1 MPQVMPQIGE
11 HPTAVERDF
20 LPLNG
25 TDYVEFYVGNARQA
39 AYYYRSAFG
48 FSLAA
53 YRGPETGTRD
63 RASYVVTQNK
73 IRFVLTTP
81 LEPEHPIADHI
92 RLHGDGVRDIA
103 LRVDDAETAWRET
116 TQRGARSVR
125 EPETLRDEQGEA
137 RIASIAA
144 YGDTIH
150 SFVERRNYGGPFL
163 PGFAAVGGPDA
174 GSGSGGGAGGGS
186 GPGGGSSSGARGGPG
201 SGADGGSGSGP
212 DTVARP
218 VGLKHVDHIV
228 GNVGWGQMDR
238 WVEFYRDVM
247 GFKMFKHFDDQDIS
261 TEYSALMSKVM
272 SNGNERVK
280 FPINEPAAGKRKSQI
295 EEYLDFYH
303 GPGVQHIAMA
313 TGDIVETVSLL
324 RRQGVDFLRVPSAY
338 YDDLLAR
345 TGPIDE
351 PIAELRELGI
361 LVDRD
366 DEGYMLQIFTR
377 PVADR
382 PTLFYEVI
390 QRKGSRSFGK
400 GNFKALFEAI
410 EREQARRGNL

>member
-1 MPQVMPQIGE
+1 MQQ
-11 HPTAVERDF
+11 TLERPPETEQDF

-25 TDYVEFYVGNARQA
+25 TDYVEFYVCNARQA
-39 AYYYRSAFG
+39 AHFYRTAFG
-48 FSLAA
+48 FRFAA

-63 RASYVVTQNK
+63 RASYVLVQNK
-73 IRFVLTTP
+73 IRFILTTP
-81 LEPEHPIADHI
+81 LDPTHPISEHV
-92 RLHGDGVRDIA
+92 RTHGDGVRDIA
-103 LRVDDAETAWRET
+103 LWVDDAEAAWRET
-116 TQRGARSVR
+116 TSRGARSVR
-125 EPETLRDEQGEA
+125 EPETLRDADGEA

-150 SFVERRNYGGPFL
+150 SFVERKNYRGAFL
-163 PGFAAVGGPDA
+163 PGFAAQPEEDPL
-174 GSGSGGGAGGGS
+174 S
-186 GPGGGSSSGARGGPG
+186 
-201 SGADGGSGSGP
+201 
-212 DTVARP
+212 RP
-218 VGLKHVDHIV
+218 AGLKYIDHMV
-228 GNVGWGQMDR
+228 GNVGLGEMNR
-238 WVEFYRDVM
+238 WVDFYHDVM
-247 GFKMFKHFDDQDIS
+247 GFKMFKHFDDKDIS

-295 EEYLDFYH
+295 EEYLEFYH

-313 TGDIVETVSLL
+313 TDNIIDTVGTL
-324 RRQGVDFLRVPSAY
+324 RRQGIDFLRVPNTY
-338 YDDLLAR
+338 YDELESR
-345 TGPIDE
+345 VGKIDE
-351 PIAELRELGI
+351 PLDELRELGI

-377 PVADR
+377 PVEDR